1 MKTRKPDFGQVERFA
16 TTPRQD
22 SASAAGRLP
31 GLCNALHL
39 PESCLLFLNQ
49 TGRETPFFDF
59 QLL

>member
-1 MKTRKPDFGQVERFA
+1 MKTWKPDFGQVERFA

-49 TGRETPFFDF
+49 MGCETPILTFS
-59 QLL
+59 